1 MNRMLTLIISLAA
14 VSAAGAATA
23 QTGVIE
29 DDYVRCLTDRYFED
43 HEIAVLSRD
52 WGRRD
57 ALMDSVCYDLEGIE
71 YSVVKKSF
79 MSIRIQVTLDG
90 QTLRLTT
97 SREAIK

>member
-1 MNRMLTLIISLAA
+1 MNRMLTSIISLAA
-14 VSAAGAATA
+14 VSAIGAAIA

-29 DDYVRCLTDRYFED
+29 DDYIGCLTDRYFDD
-43 HEIAVLSRD
+43 HEIAVLTRD
-52 WGRRD
+52 WGLRD

-79 MSIRIQVTLDG
+79 MSIRIQVTIDG
-90 QTLRLTT
+90 ETLRLTT

>member
-23 QTGVIE
+23 QTSVIE
-29 DDYVRCLTDRYFED
+29 DDYVGCLTDRYFED

-57 ALMDSVCYDLEGIE
+57 ALMDPVCYDLEGIE

>member
-1 MNRMLTLIISLAA
+1 MNRMLTLIISRAA

-23 QTGVIE
+23 QTGGIE
-29 DDYVRCLTDRYFED
+29 DDYVGCLTDRYFDD
-43 HEIAVLSRD
+43 HDIAVLSRD

-57 ALMDSVCYDLEGIE
+57 ALMATVCYDLEGIE

-79 MSIRIQVTLDG
+79 MSIRIQVTIDG
-90 QTLRLTT
+90 ETLRLTT